1 MSDELCAAND
11 YDRETL
17 VDQLILPSPRYPDF
31 EWGVVDAATAH
42 TQKAFARLGY
52 YNAGFMAGD
61 NPKTDGGT
69 GHGQS
74 TSATLHAPLF
84 FFLSCCFS
92 FPR

>member
-1 MSDELCAAND
+1 VSDELCAADD

-17 VDQLILPSPRYPDF
+17 VDRLILPSPRYPDF

-69 GHGQS
+69 GHGQYFGHFARS
-74 TSATLHAPLF
+74 PVV
-84 FFLSCCFS
+84 FLSFHGVNHE
-92 FPR
+92 